1 MINMRHDQ
9 YPYECI
15 WKHNEFLS
23 SYMFQIIN
31 SLRMVQEYV
40 ENQKPSLQ
48 PAMIPIKTVHLTLL
62 VMHLAN
68 EEDIEK

>member
-1 MINMRHDQ
+1 M
-9 YPYECI
+9 
-15 WKHNEFLS
+15 LS
-23 SYMFQIIN
+23 FHFCPLATTKIMSVCNFFQIIS

-48 PAMIPIKTVHLTLL
+48 PAMIPIKTAHLTLL
-62 VMHLAN
+62 VMHLAS